1 MVDFLGQKTSEYLY
15 YAICLTFGVVGWL
28 TGYFYE
34 NFGISVRIWGFS
46 LVFAIF
52 LVVPDWKVYN
62 TKPVHWL
69 RRVGD
74 TDTETEA
81 EADSRIAKKLATM
94 GFLKRYILPA
104 DAQDGEDSDTSE
116 REDSKPKSKPRETKK
131 K

>member
-28 TGYFYE
+28 IGYFYE
-34 NFGISVRIWGFS
+34 NFGISVRIWGFG
-46 LVFAIF
+46 LVSAVF

-62 TKPVHWL
+62 TKPVQWL

-74 TDTETEA
+74 TETETEA
-81 EADSRIAKKLATM
+81 EAADRIAKKLAKK

-104 DAQDGEDSDTSE
+104 DDQDDEDSGSSE
-116 REDSKPKSKPRETKK
+116 REDLKPKSKPRETKK